1 MEDGLVEGVVIAEVE
16 VAAGGGSIMFDVFVP
31 IVRAMRS
38 VLSRYIWTRRE
49 LTWRGRG
56 GMTSMLTYI
65 LISSRERVS
74 LSVLTS
80 IPIFAAK
87 EST

>member
-31 IVRAMRS
+31 IVGAMRS

-49 LTWRGRG
+49 LTW
-56 GMTSMLTYI
+56 
-65 LISSRERVS
+65 ERRDDVDVDVHIDIVEGEGVA
-74 LSVLTS
+74 LSADEHTNLRC
-80 IPIFAAK
+80 
-87 EST
+87 